1 MIKDVL
7 IMYRPTRCAPLKI
20 TNVIICVTMSVDK
33 KVYIVTLGIFLAV
46 IIFLSVAGN
55 LLVCIAVYTD
65 RYSGHID

>member
-1 MIKDVL
+1 
-7 IMYRPTRCAPLKI
+7 
-20 TNVIICVTMSVDK
+20 MSVDK

-65 RYSGHID
+65 RYSGHIDWTISV

>member
-7 IMYRPTRCAPLKI
+7 IMYTRCAPLKI
-20 TNVIICVTMSVDK
+20 INVIICVTTSVDK

>member
-7 IMYRPTRCAPLKI
+7 IMYTRCAPLKI